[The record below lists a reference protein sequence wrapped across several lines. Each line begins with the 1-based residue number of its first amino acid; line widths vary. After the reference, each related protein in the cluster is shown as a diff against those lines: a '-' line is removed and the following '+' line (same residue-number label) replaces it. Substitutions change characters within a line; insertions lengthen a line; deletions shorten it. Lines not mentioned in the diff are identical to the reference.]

1 MRISDW
7 SSDVCSS
14 DLHVLSLIFG
24 AVIEEAWVKGRPADA
39 IPAGAKDCYAYRNR
53 WTACL
58 FTGPG
63 FPQIDP
69 EKEAKAARMLIE
81 MNLES
86 REELIAQ
93 RGRDIE
99 DVFDEIASGS
109 DMAEERDID
118 LNPALTMAQAAA
130 EDEDRK
136 STRLNS
142 SH

>member
-1 MRISDW
+1 MRLLFW
-7 SSDVCSS
+7 FVQ
-14 DLHVLSLIFG
+14 HVLSLIYS
-24 AVIEEAWVKGRPADA
+24 AVIEEAWVKGRLADT
-39 IPAGAKDCYAYRNR
+39 IPAGAKDFYAYRNL

-118 LNPALTMAQAAA
+118 LNRSEEHTSELQSLM
-130 EDEDRK
+130 R
-136 STRLNS
+136 NS
-142 SH
+142 YAVFCLKK

>member
-1 MRISDW
+1 MRISDR

-14 DLHVLSLIFG
+14 DLF
-24 AVIEEAWVKGRPADA
+24 
-39 IPAGAKDCYAYRNR
+39 YAYRNL

-81 MNLES
+81 MNSEI

-99 DVFDEIASGS
+99 DDFAEIDSGS
-109 DMAEERDID
+109 DLAAERDSD
-118 LNPALTMAQAAA
+118 PTAELTKARAAA
-130 EDEDRK
+130 KLGEAR
-136 STRLNS
+136 
-142 SH
+142 

>member
-1 MRISDW
+1 MRISDR

-14 DLHVLSLIFG
+14 DLF
-24 AVIEEAWVKGRPADA
+24 
-39 IPAGAKDCYAYRNR
+39 YAYRNL

-81 MNLES
+81 MNLET

-99 DVFDEIASGS
+99 DDLDEIASGS
-109 DMAEERDID
+109 DMAGVPRARRATRRSRWNRRRDTRSRPCGAGPVSCCHRRPPSATRRAKHHPQPD
-118 LNPALTMAQAAA
+118 PA
-130 EDEDRK
+130 
-136 STRLNS
+136 
-142 SH
+142 

>member
-1 MRISDW
+1 
-7 SSDVCSS
+7 
-14 DLHVLSLIFG
+14 
-24 AVIEEAWVKGRPADA
+24 
-39 IPAGAKDCYAYRNR
+39 
-53 WTACL
+53 
-58 FTGPG
+58 
-63 FPQIDP
+63 
-69 EKEAKAARMLIE
+69 

-130 EDEDRK
+130 EDDEAVETDE
-136 STRLNS
+136 STPERPLKKQSQKTRDGDGERIVEENDVKEIGRAS
-142 SH
+142 GGERVCQQV